1 MRLVKSH
8 AFVTLRSAS
17 GIDRNR
23 ERFYGSSMEKV
34 RTTYLRLL
42 IVLKLAIAMSLALL
56 PYSTASGMTHA
67 AAHGAMQIE
76 ASSDNPIQA
85 AAEHCPSLDKGKVKP
100 VQQDGKADKKDCCK
114 TFCAAV
120 AVLADTGS
128 SHPVV
133 PRSIR
138 TFGPQLQLAPGERDG
153 LHRPPK
159 A

>member
-1 MRLVKSH
+1 
-8 AFVTLRSAS
+8 
-17 GIDRNR
+17 
-23 ERFYGSSMEKV
+23 MEKV

-42 IVLKLAIAMSLALL
+42 IVLKLAVMLSLALL

-67 AAHGAMQIE
+67 ATHGSMQIE
-76 ASSDNPIQA
+76 VSSDNPIQA
-85 AAEHCPSLDKGKVKP
+85 ATEHCPSLDKGKVKP
-100 VQQDGKADKKDCCK
+100 IQQDGKAGKKDCCK

-138 TFGPQLQLAPGERDG
+138 NFGPQPQLTPGELDG

-159 A
+159 SLTSESVTATACFLWS